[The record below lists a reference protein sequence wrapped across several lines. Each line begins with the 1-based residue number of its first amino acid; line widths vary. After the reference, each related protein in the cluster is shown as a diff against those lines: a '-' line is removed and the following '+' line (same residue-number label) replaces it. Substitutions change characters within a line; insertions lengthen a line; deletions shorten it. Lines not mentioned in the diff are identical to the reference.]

1 MPELSDS
8 EIAAWIGR
16 YFWPLFRV
24 SAFFMAMPVIG
35 TQLVPVR
42 VRLGLSIVVT
52 LAVTPLLPDMPR
64 VDPLSVTAYLLIG
77 QQLLLGVALAFVLQ
91 LLFQVSVV
99 AGQMISYQMGLG
111 FASIADPVN
120 GVSVAVLS
128 QFYLML
134 TMLLFLSMN
143 GHLVVVEVLVESF
156 RVMPVA
162 LQAPDFDMLWQLA
175 AWGAWM
181 FSAAVVI
188 ALPAV
193 TALLV
198 VNFAFGIM
206 NRAAP
211 QLNIFSLG
219 FPFTMLFGLLIV
231 FISLS
236 GFLPQYQRL
245 AEEGLLMTRQLI
257 GIP

>member
-1 MPELSDS
+1 MLELSAS

-16 YFWPLFRV
+16 YLWPFFRIG
-24 SAFFMAMPVIG
+24 AFFMAMPVIG
-35 TQLVPVR
+35 TQLVSMR
-42 VRLGLSIVVT
+42 IRLGLSLVVT
-52 LAVTPLLPDMPR
+52 LAVVPILPAMPR
-64 VDPLSVTAYLLIG
+64 IDGLSLQAYILIG
-77 QQLLLGVALAFVLQ
+77 EQILVGVAMAFVLQ
-91 LLFQVSVV
+91 LLFQIFIV

-134 TMLLFLSMN
+134 AMLLFLAMN
-143 GHLVVVEVLVESF
+143 GHLVVIEVLIESF
-156 RVMPVA
+156 RVIPVS
-162 LQAPDFDMLWQLA
+162 DSGFEMGWLWRLVG
-175 AWGAWM
+175 WGGWM
-181 FSAAVVI
+181 FSSAVIV

-193 TALLV
+193 TALLI

-236 GFLPQYQRL
+236 GFLPQYQTF
-245 AEEGLLMTRQLI
+245 AEQGLIMVRQLI
-257 GIP
+257 GVS

>member
-1 MPELSDS
+1 MEIPVS
-8 EIAAWIGR
+8 EISAWIGR
-16 YFWPLFRV
+16 YLWPLFRV
-24 SAFFMAMPVIG
+24 GAFFMAMPVIG
-35 TQLVPVR
+35 TQLVPTR
-42 VRLGLSIVVT
+42 IRLGLTIVVS
-52 LAVTPLLPDMPR
+52 LAVVPLLPAMPR
-64 VDPLSVTAYLLIG
+64 VEALSLSAYLLIG
-77 QQLLLGVALAFVLQ
+77 QQVLIGIVMAFVLQ
-91 LLFQVSVV
+91 LMFQIFVV

-143 GHLVVVEVLVESF
+143 GHLVVIEVLVESF

-162 LQAPDFDMLWQLA
+162 MTAFDFTILWQLA
-175 AWGAWM
+175 SWGAWM
-181 FSAAVVI
+181 FAGAMII

-198 VNFAFGIM
+198 VNFSFGIM

-236 GFLPQYQRL
+236 GFLPQYQEVAR
-245 AEEGLLMTRQLI
+245 EGLLMMRQI
-257 GIP
+257 VGVP

>member
-1 MPELSDS
+1 MLELNAS
-8 EIAAWIGR
+8 EITAWIGR
-16 YFWPLFRV
+16 YIWPFFRIG
-24 SAFFMAMPVIG
+24 AFFMAMPVIG
-35 TQLVPVR
+35 TQLVSMR
-42 VRLGLSIVVT
+42 IRLGLSLVVT
-52 LAVTPLLPDMPR
+52 LAVVPILPAMPR
-64 VDPLSVTAYLLIG
+64 VDGLSLQAYLLIG
-77 QQLLLGVALAFVLQ
+77 EQILVGVTMAFVLQ
-91 LLFQVSVV
+91 LLFQIFIV

-134 TMLLFLSMN
+134 VMLLFLAMN
-143 GHLVVVEVLVESF
+143 GHLVVIEVLIESF
-156 RVMPVA
+156 RVIPVSENG
-162 LQAPDFDMLWQLA
+162 FEFGWLWQLVS
-175 AWGAWM
+175 WGSWM
-181 FSAAVVI
+181 FSSAVIV

-193 TALLV
+193 TALLI
-198 VNFAFGIM
+198 VNFSFGIM

-236 GFLPQYQRL
+236 GFLPQYQTFS
-245 AEEGLLMTRQLI
+245 EQGLILVRQLI
-257 GIP
+257 GVP

>member
-1 MPELSDS
+1 MLEIPVGELT
-8 EIAAWIGR
+8 AWLGR
-16 YFWPLFRV
+16 FLWPFFRI

-35 TQLVPVR
+35 TQLVPMR

-52 LAVTPLLPDMPR
+52 LVVAPLLPDMPR
-64 VDPLSVTAYLLIG
+64 VDGLSIAAYLLIG
-77 QQLLLGVALAFVLQ
+77 QQVLLGVVMAFALQ
-91 LLFQVSVV
+91 LLFQIFIV

-143 GHLVVVEVLVESF
+143 GHLVVIDVLVESF
-156 RVMPVA
+156 RVIPVS
-162 LQAPDFDMLWQLA
+162 LTLFDVGILWQIV

-181 FSAAVVI
+181 FAGAVII

-236 GFLPQYQRL
+236 GFLPQYQTI
-245 AEEGLLMTRQLI
+245 AEEGLVMMRQLI

>member
-1 MPELSDS
+1 MLEIPVS
-8 EIAAWIGR
+8 EITAWIGR
-16 YFWPLFRV
+16 YLWPFFRV

-35 TQLVPVR
+35 TQLVPMR
-42 VRLGLSIVVT
+42 VRLGLSVVVT
-52 LAVTPLLPDMPR
+52 LVVAPLLPIMPR
-64 VDPLSVTAYLLIG
+64 VDGLSLTAYLLIG
-77 QQLLLGVALAFVLQ
+77 QQVLLGVVMAFVLQ
-91 LLFQVSVV
+91 LLFQIFIV

-143 GHLVVVEVLVESF
+143 GHLVVIDVLVESF
-156 RVMPVA
+156 RVIPVSMT
-162 LQAPDFDMLWQLA
+162 PFDVGILWQIA
-175 AWGAWM
+175 SWGAWM
-181 FSAAVVI
+181 FSSAVII

-198 VNFAFGIM
+198 VNFSFGIM

-219 FPFTMLFGLLIV
+219 FPFAMLFGLLIV
-231 FISLS
+231 YISLS
-236 GFLPQYQRL
+236 GFLPQYQGI
-245 AEEGLLMTRQLI
+245 AEEGLIMLRQLVR
-257 GIP
+257 IP

>member
-1 MPELSDS
+1 MPELSVA
-8 EIAAWIGR
+8 EIGAWVGR
-16 YFWPLFRV
+16 YLWPLFRI
-24 SAFFMAMPVIG
+24 SAFFMALPVIG
-35 TQLVPVR
+35 TRLVPVR

-52 LAVTPLLPDMPR
+52 LVVAPLLPAVPQL
-64 VDPLSVTAYLLIG
+64 DPLSINAWLLTA
-77 QQLLLGVALAFVLQ
+77 QQVLVGVALAFVLQ
-91 LLFQVSVV
+91 LLFQMFMV
-99 AGQMISYQMGLG
+99 AGQIIAYQMGLG

-120 GVSVAVLS
+120 GVSVTVLS

-143 GHLVVVEVLVESF
+143 GHLVVIEVLVESF
-156 RVMPVA
+156 RVMPIA
-162 LQAPDFDMLWQLA
+162 LQAPNYEMFWQLA
-175 AWGAWM
+175 MWGGWM
-181 FSAAVVI
+181 FSAAVIV

-198 VNFAFGIM
+198 VNFAFGVM

-219 FPFTMLFGLLIV
+219 FPFTMLFGLVIV

-236 GFLPQYQRL
+236 GFLPQYQRFSSEAL
-245 AEEGLLMTRQLI
+245 RMTRQLI